1 MGSGIS
7 LSEIQVT
14 TIVKRDLGIDYQKI
28 IDNRTGSHGSQWEK
42 CKSYMEDEKYYITLR
57 EINNSLERVQSQR
70 AKNYPQ

>member
-28 IDNRTGSHGSQWEK
+28 IDNRGCIIRSGK
-42 CKSYMEDEKYYITLR
+42 
-57 EINNSLERVQSQR
+57 N
-70 AKNYPQ
+70 AKVIWKMKNIILH

>member
-28 IDNRTGSHGSQWEK
+28 IDNRMGSQK
-42 CKSYMEDEKYYITLR
+42 CKSYMEDEKYNITLK
-57 EINNSLERVQSQR
+57 EINNSLERIQSQR
-70 AKNYPQ
+70 TKISPQ